1 MPRAIVSRLRRVVA
15 ILGLAI
21 AAFAPATARGDT
33 VYALSNND
41 GRVIRYDSTNPAGS
55 VVTLSSSGAIVSAAG
70 MAIGPD
76 GNLYIGESGNFSTV
90 APAIKRLNLTNNSL
104 STVYS
109 FSTFNVFPGAL
120 VFKGNDLLVG
130 RNPFFVDTGP
140 VVKLSDATGGSVS
153 LSDYTAGGAL
163 ASSPGLAFGPD
174 GSLYVSDQTY
184 DFGSSVASG
193 SVLRFD
199 AFGQYVGEVVAD
211 GVSTGLSGPTGLG
224 IRGTTLYTA
233 SIMTGAVL
241 QTNLLDD
248 STTSF
253 GTTGELFGA
262 SPLALLADGGL
273 IVGSAG
279 GAGDIYRF
287 NSAGLLVET
296 YNSGLGTIGGLVAV
310 PVPEPA
316 TVVTAMIGAAGAMLC
331 LRRRVGSR
339 S

>member
-1 MPRAIVSRLRRVVA
+1 MHRPIVAGIRWSLSV
-15 ILGLAI
+15 LCLAI
-21 AAFAPATARGDT
+21 SSTPAAAKADT

-41 GRVIRYDSTNPAGS
+41 GRVIRYDSTNPANS

-70 MAIGPD
+70 LALGPD
-76 GNLYIGESGNFSTV
+76 GNLYIGENGDFSTV
-90 APAIKRLNLTNNSL
+90 VPAIKRLNLANNSL

-130 RNPFFVDTGP
+130 RNPFFGDTGP
-140 VVKLSDATGGSVS
+140 VVKLSNATGGSVS
-153 LSDYTAGGAL
+153 SSNYTTGGSL
-163 ASSPGLAFGPD
+163 ASCPGLALGPD

-184 DFGSSVASG
+184 DFQTYTASG
-193 SVLRFD
+193 PVLKFD
-199 AFGQYVGEVVAD
+199 ASGQYVGQVIASGVA
-211 GVSTGLSGPTGLG
+211 TGLYGPTGIG
-224 IRGTTLYTA
+224 IQGSTLFTA
-233 SIMTGAVL
+233 SIMNGAVL
-241 QTNLLDD
+241 KTNLLDD

-253 GTTGELFGA
+253 GTTGVPFGA

-287 NSAGLLVET
+287 NGAGLLVET
-296 YNSGLGTIGGLVAV
+296 YSSGLGTIGGLVAV

-316 TVVTAMIGAAGAMLC
+316 SIVTAMIGAAGAMLC

>member
-1 MPRAIVSRLRRVVA
+1 
-15 ILGLAI
+15 
-21 AAFAPATARGDT
+21 
-33 VYALSNND
+33 
-41 GRVIRYDSTNPAGS
+41 
-55 VVTLSSSGAIVSAAG
+55 
-70 MAIGPD
+70 
-76 GNLYIGESGNFSTV
+76 
-90 APAIKRLNLTNNSL
+90 
-104 STVYS
+104 
-109 FSTFNVFPGAL
+109 
-120 VFKGNDLLVG
+120 
-130 RNPFFVDTGP
+130 
-140 VVKLSDATGGSVS
+140 
-153 LSDYTAGGAL
+153 LSDYTAGGSL

-174 GSLYVSDQTY
+174 GSLYVSNQTY
-184 DFGSSVASG
+184 NFETEEAYGP
-193 SVLRFD
+193 VLRFD
-199 AFGQYVGEVVAD
+199 ASGQYVGEVVAD
-211 GVSTGLSGPTGLG
+211 GVSTGLFGPTGLG

-241 QTNLLDD
+241 KTNLLDD

-253 GTTGELFGA
+253 GTTGVPFGA

-279 GAGDIYRF
+279 GAGDIFRF

-316 TVVTAMIGAAGAMLC
+316 SIVTAMIGAAGAMLC